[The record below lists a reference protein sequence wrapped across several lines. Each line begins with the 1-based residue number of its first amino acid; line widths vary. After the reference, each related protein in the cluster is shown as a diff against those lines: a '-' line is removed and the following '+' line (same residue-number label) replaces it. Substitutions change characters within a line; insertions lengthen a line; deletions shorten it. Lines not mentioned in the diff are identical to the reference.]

1 MITPERRCVGFV
13 LVRLHRRKNSILKC
27 LFQTTHTKRPWAALT
42 PRPTAFSQ
50 ARPFCVTH
58 GLSMGRSA
66 TLSPASCQR
75 LPQKRHSTTLGDTKR
90 MNVKST
96 PTRAKAPPYSEL
108 RRRDSHTNPFLLFYA
123 GILVLL

>member
-13 LVRLHRRKNSILKC
+13 LVRLHRRKNSILTC

-50 ARPFCVTH
+50 VSNGGGKEKPRARPFCVTH

-75 LPQKRHSTTLGDTKR
+75 LPQKRAQYDLGRHETHERQVDTNESESTTLQ
-90 MNVKST
+90 
-96 PTRAKAPPYSEL
+96 
-108 RRRDSHTNPFLLFYA
+108 
-123 GILVLL
+123 